1 LKEDKRKLGYTLY
14 DLMKVAHENKDKL
27 LKIKEILG
35 EL

>member
-27 LKIKEILG
+27 LKIKEIVGDL
-35 EL
+35 